1 MIGSIKQTPFE
12 TVTIEKTASRQT
24 PEPTSGAFAKVLK
37 QGAMAL
43 LGAAG
48 SVASALPAGGIVSA
62 AVRSGA
68 AAASSAQ
75 QAGVAPAGED
85 PRSPAPAA
93 STLAGASGRNEL
105 DEMWALQE
113 AGVRTNL
120 EVLQIQER
128 IGREN
133 RVFSTLSNVMKAR
146 HETARNAIGNI
157 R

>member
-1 MIGSIKQTPFE
+1 MIGAIKQTPFE

-24 PEPTSGAFAKVLK
+24 PKPQSGAFAEVLK

-48 SVASALPAGGIVSA
+48 GVASALPCGGIVSA

-68 AAASSAQ
+68 ATAASAQ
-75 QAGVAPAGED
+75 PAGLAPAGED
-85 PRSPAPAA
+85 PRAPAPAA
-93 STLAGASGRNEL
+93 NPASAPSGRSDL

-113 AGVRTNL
+113 AGVRSNL
-120 EVLQIQER
+120 EVLQLQER
-128 IGREN
+128 ISRES

>member
-1 MIGSIKQTPFE
+1 MIGAIKQTPFE

-24 PEPTSGAFAKVLK
+24 PEPHAGAFAEVLK

-48 SVASALPAGGIVSA
+48 SVASALPGGGIVSA

-68 AAASSAQ
+68 ATAATAQ
-75 QAGVAPAGED
+75 QADLPPAGED
-85 PRSPAPAA
+85 PRAPAPSSAPA
-93 STLAGASGRNEL
+93 LAPSGRSDL

-113 AGVRTNL
+113 AGVRSNL

>member
-1 MIGSIKQTPFE
+1 MIGAIKQTPFE
-12 TVTIEKTASRQT
+12 TVTIEQTASRQT
-24 PEPTSGAFAKVLK
+24 PEPQAGAFAKVLK
-37 QGAMAL
+37 QGALAL

-68 AAASSAQ
+68 ATAAASQ
-75 QAGVAPAGED
+75 QAGLPSAGED
-85 PRSPAPAA
+85 PRAPAPAA
-93 STLAGASGRNEL
+93 TPGLSPSGRSEL

-113 AGVRTNL
+113 AGVRSNL

>member
-1 MIGSIKQTPFE
+1 
-12 TVTIEKTASRQT
+12 
-24 PEPTSGAFAKVLK
+24 
-37 QGAMAL
+37 MAL

-48 SVASALPAGGIVSA
+48 TMATALPGGGIVSA
-62 AVRSGA
+62 ALRSGA
-68 AAASSAQ
+68 AGAASAQ
-75 QAGVAPAGED
+75 QPGLAPAGED
-85 PRSPAPAA
+85 PRAPASA
-93 STLAGASGRNEL
+93 ADPGLAPSGRSDL

-113 AGVRTNL
+113 AGVRSNL

-128 IGREN
+128 ISREN

>member
-1 MIGSIKQTPFE
+1 MIGAIKQTPFE
-12 TVTIEKTASRQT
+12 TVTIEKTAVRQT
-24 PEPTSGAFAKVLK
+24 PEPKSGAFAAVLK

-48 SVASALPAGGIVSA
+48 SVASALPGGGIVSA
-62 AVRSGA
+62 AVRTGAAGA
-68 AAASSAQ
+68 AAAQ
-75 QAGVAPAGED
+75 QPGLAPAGED
-85 PRSPAPAA
+85 PTSPFPVP
-93 STLAGASGRNEL
+93 SGHSDL
-105 DEMWALQE
+105 DQMWALQE
-113 AGVRTNL
+113 AGVRSNL